1 MLQHLIN
8 GFAVALE
15 PTNLLIAFIGS
26 LVGTLIGVLPGL
38 GPTATLAIL
47 IPMVFKMSPTS
58 AMIMLTAVYYGS
70 MYGGS
75 TTSILVNIPGES
87 ASVIT
92 MRDGHKMAR
101 QGRAGPALAIAAI
114 ASFIAGSFAVLV
126 LTVLGAP
133 IAQYALHFG
142 PAEFFSLMVFGLC
155 TVASLTGGEVAKAI
169 VTTAFG
175 LMLATVGIDLVSG
188 APRFTFGNPFLQDGI
203 DFIVV
208 AIGVFAIS
216 EVVATAKEVWA
227 GTRSEVMKAGKVWV
241 TKEDLKYSA
250 PSIARGSVFG
260 FLVGLLPGAGA
271 TLSTFMAYNLEKRL
285 CKNPELLGTG
295 DIRGVANPEAANNAA
310 SGASLVPLLTLG
322 IPGGGATAVMLGA
335 LMMLDVTPGPM
346 MFEKHG
352 AILWALIASMYVGN
366 TILLI
371 LNWPLVNVFARV
383 MAVPARYLMP
393 VVLVISTIGVYS
405 LSSSSVD
412 LLLTGAAGVLGYYMR
427 RHKFPIEPLILGLI
441 LGGRMESAYRQAL
454 IISKGSA
461 TIFLEKPISLAL
473 LVGAALFLAVPAVL
487 ARVRRQKGDAG
498 PPAQPALAA

>member
-1 MLQHLIN
+1 MIDHLLH
-8 GFAVALE
+8 GFAVALQ
-15 PTNLLIAFIGS
+15 PANLLIAFVGS
-26 LVGTLIGVLPGL
+26 LLGTLIGVLPGL

-47 IPMVFKMSPTS
+47 IPIVFQMSPTA
-58 AMIMLTAVYYGS
+58 AMIMLCAVYYGS

-92 MRDGHKMAR
+92 TLDGHKMAR
-101 QGRAGPALAIAAI
+101 QGRAGKALAIAAI
-114 ASFIAGSFAVLV
+114 GSFIAGTFAVLM
-126 LTVLGAP
+126 LTLLGAP
-133 IAQYALHFG
+133 LSQYALHFG

-155 TVASLTGGEVAKAI
+155 TVASLTGGDVAKSL
-169 VTTAFG
+169 VTTALG
-175 LMLATVGIDLVSG
+175 LVIATVGIDLVSG
-188 APRFTFGNPFLQDGI
+188 SSRFTFGNPFLQDGI
-203 DFIVV
+203 DFIVI

-216 EVVATAKEVWA
+216 EVVSTAKEVWE
-227 GTRSEVMKAGKVWV
+227 GGRPHVMTAGKVWV

-260 FLVGLLPGAGA
+260 FLIGLLPGAGA
-271 TLSTFMAYNLEKRL
+271 TLSTFLAYNIEKRL
-285 CKNPELLGTG
+285 CRNPERLGTG

-346 MFEKHG
+346 MFQTHG

-366 TILLI
+366 AILLV

-393 VVLVISTIGVYS
+393 IVLVISTIGVFS
-405 LSSSSVD
+405 LSSSWMD
-412 LLLTGAAGVLGYYMR
+412 LVLTGGAGVLGYYMR
-427 RHKFPIEPLILGLI
+427 KHDYPIEPMVLGLI
-441 LGGRMESAYRQAL
+441 LGGRMESAFRQSL
-454 IISKGSA
+454 IISNGSPR
-461 TIFLEKPISLAL
+461 IFLDKPISLTL
-473 LVGAALFLAVPAVL
+473 LVGAVLFLALPPLL
-487 ARVRRQKGDAG
+487 ARLRRRSAL
-498 PPAQPALAA
+498 PAELAPGI